1 MAVITL
7 FVREKF
13 MVIGNELSNYHH
25 LLFTLFCVTISGGSM
40 TEDIIII
47 LGSTIPMCL
56 ETSQEI
62 KNSQTQ
68 LTFIRV
74 VKLAGSIYK
83 SKLDDFVFYN
93 LKPVKLHVACI
104 AEKNVLQ
111 DRTLDIGT
119 RDKFKNKP
127 RY

>member
-1 MAVITL
+1 
-7 FVREKF
+7 
-13 MVIGNELSNYHH
+13 
-25 LLFTLFCVTISGGSM
+25 M

-47 LGSTIPMCL
+47 LVNTIPMCFQ
-56 ETSQEI
+56 TSQEI

-83 SKLDDFVFYN
+83 SKLDNFVFYN

-104 AEKNVLQ
+104 AEKNVMQ
-111 DRTLDIGT
+111 NRTLDKGT
-119 RDKFKNKP
+119 RDKFNSK
-127 RY
+127 